1 MQNSGIILYKK
12 ENNKLYFLLIQN
24 NLTILNKKNILFSDI
39 GDTVKNLN
47 DNIDDIALL
56 SFYENTLGL
65 SYSFK
70 ELQNLEKQVF
80 TNPKYNYQIT
90 FVNKD
95 INKDTLDK
103 INKVRSYLNSN
114 IINNNKN
121 NLNKQKCNPN
131 INISNTLKWF
141 ELSEIL
147 NNPQNFESK
156 FMNTFLKSLKN
167 KTILI

>member
-1 MQNSGIILYKK
+1 MQNSGVIFYKK
-12 ENNKLYFLLIQN
+12 ENNKLYFLLIQD
-24 NLTILNKKNILFSDI
+24 NLTILNKKNKLYSDI
-39 GDTVKNLN
+39 GDKVKNLN
-47 DNIDDIALL
+47 DNVDDIALL

-70 ELQNLEKQVF
+70 ELQNLERQVF

-90 FVNKD
+90 FINKD
-95 INKDTLDK
+95 IDNDTLDK
-103 INKVRSYLNSN
+103 INKARNYLNSN
-114 IINNNKN
+114 IINNENI
-121 NLNKQKCNPN
+121 LNKKICNPN
-131 INISNTLKWF
+131 INICNTLKWF

-147 NNPQNFESK
+147 NNPKNFENK

>member
-1 MQNSGIILYKK
+1 MQNSGIIFYKK
-12 ENNKLYFLLIQN
+12 ENNKLYFLLIQD
-24 NLTILNKKNILFSDI
+24 NLTILNKKNKLYSDI
-39 GDTVKNLN
+39 GDKVKNLN
-47 DNIDDIALL
+47 DNVDDIALL

-90 FVNKD
+90 FINKD
-95 INKDTLDK
+95 IDNDTLDK
-103 INKVRSYLNSN
+103 INKARNYLNSN
-114 IINNNKN
+114 IINNENI
-121 NLNKQKCNPN
+121 LNKKICNPN

-147 NNPQNFESK
+147 NYPQNFENK